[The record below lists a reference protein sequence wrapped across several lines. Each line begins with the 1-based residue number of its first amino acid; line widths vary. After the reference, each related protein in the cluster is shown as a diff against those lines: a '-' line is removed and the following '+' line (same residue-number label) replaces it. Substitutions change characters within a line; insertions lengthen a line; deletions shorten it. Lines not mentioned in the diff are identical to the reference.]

1 MTLVN
6 KCLFFV
12 SNNIGGLASL
22 LPVIKYYEIQKY
34 NCIVLYNS
42 KNEEYLKNYKSIKLP
57 INKKINFSDIKKLLL
72 KFNPDIV
79 ITSTT
84 FPKDLI
90 LGDVENKFI
99 HQSSLVNIKSIT
111 ILDHWCG
118 YKERFYTKIN
128 GIKKYTIPNH
138 ICVMDNKAKKEI
150 LNNIK
155 IPKITIK
162 VTGNPAWDKIKNIKP
177 KINKN
182 LLSNSNYNKRKK
194 LILFI
199 SEVIIEEKKRIKY
212 KFDEIEILR
221 YLISIYEKNYNILI
235 KQHPRESNDKYL
247 NLLKDFKSKNIIILD
262 KKLNPYNLCSINDV
276 IIGMTSIML
285 VELSLFGLNVISIQ
299 PSKHNKPVID
309 LGYNVKKIYSYRDL
323 RNYKFKF
330 KRKRNINKKYHF
342 DALDKVKEIV
352 NLNIQL

>member
-1 MTLVN
+1 MKFDN

-22 LPVIKYYEIQKY
+22 LPIIKYYEIKKY
-34 NCIVLYNS
+34 NCILLYNR
-42 KNEEYLKNYKSIKLP
+42 KNEEFLKNFKSIKLP
-57 INKKINFSDIKKLLL
+57 INKKINFSDIKNLLL

-99 HQSSLVNIKSIT
+99 YQSNLVNIKSIT

-138 ICVMDNKAKKEI
+138 ICVMDTKAKKEI

-155 IPKITIK
+155 IPKKKIK

-177 KINKN
+177 KINKV
-182 LLSNSNYNKRKK
+182 LLSNNNFNKRKK
-194 LILFI
+194 SILFI

-221 YLISIYEKNYNILI
+221 NLISIYEKDYNILI

-247 NLLKDFKSKNIIILD
+247 NLLKNYKSKNIIILD
-262 KKLNPYNLCSINDV
+262 KKVNPYNLCYISDV

-285 VELSLFGLNVISIQ
+285 VELSLFGLNVISLQ
-299 PSKHNKPVID
+299 PSKQNKPVID
-309 LGYNVKKIYSYRDL
+309 FGYNVKKIYSYKDL
-323 RNYKFKF
+323 RNFKF
-330 KRKRNINKKYHF
+330 RLNKKRNINKKYHF
-342 DALDKVKEIV
+342 DALAKVKEIV
-352 NLNIQL
+352 NLNI